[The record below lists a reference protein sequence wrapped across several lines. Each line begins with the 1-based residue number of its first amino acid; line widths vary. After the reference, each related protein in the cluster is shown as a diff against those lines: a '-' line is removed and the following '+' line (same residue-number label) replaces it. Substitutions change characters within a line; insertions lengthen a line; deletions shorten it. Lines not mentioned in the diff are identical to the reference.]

1 MRTRAKIRT
10 AGLATSILTLALSC
24 AAATSYAQD
33 QALVINE
40 QLQLGDV
47 FSSQTLNVEEA
58 PEGLSVSTTA
68 VGNIVSAVGQERPI
82 DFQSDQQIDGHV
94 EAASNVEVTGE
105 TGEFFATQTSATG
118 NSATAGTCCALTLG
132 SSLQV
137 VSDSAVVAADAISS
151 TGGLAGSI
159 SVDASAV
166 GNTQGWNQINGEV
179 QAWTEQRNLGLTTAT
194 NTGEFAGAPGN
205 IGLTATSVANNVS
218 VDAEDSYIDL
228 GIDQSRRGPGV
239 NALVNVAIGEASDVQ
254 SVATATGN
262 LVDVIA
268 SSPEALLSVSQTD
281 ASTGLDAYSNLTL
294 TDWSGDANSVAY
306 GVGNSIVMSNAGAA
320 TSLYSEQSST
330 GDVNATAAFTGGS
343 GNAVFASSTAIGNA
357 VSSFS
362 CTECGGDFGG
372 FNRQI
377 NGGTVRSQSNVRIT
391 GRAGLI
397 AADSTAIGNTATYEI
412 RSSN

>member
-1 MRTRAKIRT
+1 M
-10 AGLATSILTLALSC
+10 
-24 AAATSYAQD
+24 
-33 QALVINE
+33 
-40 QLQLGDV
+40 
-47 FSSQTLNVEEA
+47 
-58 PEGLSVSTTA
+58 
-68 VGNIVSAVGQERPI
+68 GNIVSAVGQQRPI
-82 DFQSDQQIDGHV
+82 DFQSDQQVDGHV
-94 EAASNVEVTGE
+94 EATTNVEVAGA
-105 TGEFFATQTSATG
+105 TGEFFVTQTSATG

-132 SSLQV
+132 SSFQT
-137 VSDSAVVAADAISS
+137 VSDSAVVAADAISIA
-151 TGGLAGSI
+151 GDQAGSI

-194 NTGEFAGAPGN
+194 NTGEFAGSPGN

-218 VDAEDSYIDL
+218 IDAENSYVDI

-239 NALVNVAIGEASDVQ
+239 NAIVNVTIGSAADVQ
-254 SVATATGN
+254 AVATASGN
-262 LVDVIA
+262 LVDAIA
-268 SSPEALLSVSQTD
+268 SSPEATMNVSQSD
-281 ASTGLDAYSNLTL
+281 AATGLDAYASLTL
-294 TDWSGDANSVAY
+294 TEWTGDANSVAY
-306 GVGNSIVMSNAGAA
+306 GVGNSIVLSNVGAA

-343 GNAVFASSTAIGNA
+343 GNAVFASSTAMGNA

-377 NGGTVRSQSNVRIT
+377 NGGAVRSQSNVRIT

-397 AADSTAIGNTATYEI
+397 SAESTAIGNTATYEI
-412 RSSN
+412 RSSE

>member
-1 MRTRAKIRT
+1 MRTRAKTRT
-10 AGLATSILTLALSC
+10 AGLAASTLILALSC
-24 AAATSYAQD
+24 AAGTSQAQD
-33 QALVINE
+33 QGLVINE

-58 PEGLSVSTTA
+58 PEGISVSTTA

-94 EAASNVEVTGE
+94 EATSNVEVIGE
-105 TGEFFATQTSATG
+105 TGDFFATQTSATG

-132 SSLQV
+132 SSFQT
-137 VSDSAVVAADAISS
+137 VSDGAVVAADAISNA
-151 TGGLAGSI
+151 GGQAGSI

-205 IGLTATSVANNVS
+205 IGLTATAVANNVS
-218 VDAEDSYIDL
+218 VDAENSYIDI

-239 NALVNVAIGEASDVQ
+239 NAVVNVAIGEAADVQ
-254 SVATATGN
+254 AVATATGN
-262 LVDVIA
+262 LVDAIA
-268 SSPEALLSVSQTD
+268 SSPAAQMNISQSD
-281 ASTGLDAYSNLTL
+281 ASTGLDAYASLTL
-294 TDWSGDANSVAY
+294 SDWTGDANSVAY
-306 GVGNSIVMSNAGAA
+306 GVGNSIVLSNIGAA
-320 TSLYSEQSST
+320 TSLFSEQSST

-343 GNAVFASSTAIGNA
+343 GNAVFGSSTAIGNA

-377 NGGTVRSQSNVRIT
+377 NGGTVRSQSNIRIT
-391 GRAGLI
+391 GRSGLI
-397 AADSTAIGNTATYEI
+397 SAESTAIGNTATYEI
-412 RSSN
+412 RSSD